1 MNTID
6 FSPFYRNTIG
16 LDRFVSLLDNTLH
29 SGTRTQ
35 SYPPYNIES
44 IADDKYAITLAIA
57 GFEEKELEIE
67 VENSVLT
74 VKGKRM
80 KVENTSTFLHQGIAN
95 RSFCRT
101 FSLAEYVEV
110 SSAKL
115 ANGILTIDLV
125 KNVPEAM
132 LPKTIPI
139 QSVTL

>member
-16 LDRFVSLLDNTLH
+16 FDRFVSLLDNTLH
-29 SGTRTQ
+29 SSTRTQ

-80 KVENTSTFLHQGIAN
+80 KVENSSTFLHQGIAN

-101 FSLAEYVEV
+101 FSLAEYAEV

-115 ANGILTIDLV
+115 TNGILTINLV

-139 QSVTL
+139 QSVSL

>member
-16 LDRFVSLLDNTLH
+16 FDRFVSLLDNTLH
-29 SGTRTQ
+29 SGARTQ

-74 VKGKRM
+74 VRGKRM

-115 ANGILTIDLV
+115 ANGILTINLV

-132 LPKTIPI
+132 LPKAIPI
-139 QSVTL
+139 QSVAL

>member
-16 LDRFVSLLDNTLH
+16 FDRFVSLLDNTLH
-29 SGTRTQ
+29 SSTRTQ

-67 VENSVLT
+67 VENS
-74 VKGKRM
+74 
-80 KVENTSTFLHQGIAN
+80 STFLHQGIAN

-115 ANGILTIDLV
+115 TNGILTINLV

-139 QSVTL
+139 QSVSL